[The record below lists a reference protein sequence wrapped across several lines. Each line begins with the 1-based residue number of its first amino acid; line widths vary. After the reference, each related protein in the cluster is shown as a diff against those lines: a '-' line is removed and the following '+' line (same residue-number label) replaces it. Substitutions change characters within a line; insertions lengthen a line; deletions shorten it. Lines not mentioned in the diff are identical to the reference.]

1 MFSCFLRKGALA
13 ELFMQLEIES
23 LACERGGRTIIDA
36 LSLTVTAGEAVLL
49 TGPNGAGKTTLLR
62 TIAGF
67 LRPTAGTI
75 RLTTVSEADAVAEHC
90 HYVGHLNAVKP
101 RLSVEENL
109 SFWREFLGGTVVEAR
124 TDDPEAVIDAAL
136 DRFGLL
142 HLAATPAGYLSAGQ
156 RRRLALARLLVAH
169 RPVWLLDEPTVS
181 LDVASVATFAG
192 VIEDHLSAGGL
203 VLAATHV
210 PLGLSRTRELR
221 MGIVRVAA

>member
-1 MFSCFLRKGALA
+1 
-13 ELFMQLEIES
+13 MQLTIES
-23 LACERGGRTIIDA
+23 LGCERGGRTIIDG
-36 LSLTVTAGEAVLL
+36 LSLTAAAGEAVLL

-67 LRPTAGTI
+67 LPPATGTM
-75 RLTTVSEADAVAEHC
+75 RLTDVPEGEPVAEHC
-90 HYVGHLNAVKP
+90 HYIGHLNAVKP

-109 SFWREFLGGTVVEAR
+109 AFWRDFLGDSQREAGHGS
-124 TDDPEAVIDAAL
+124 PEGIIDAAL
-136 DRFGLL
+136 DRLGLL

-192 VIEDHLSAGGL
+192 VVEEHLAAGGL

-210 PLGLSRTRELR
+210 PLGLTRTRELR
-221 MGIVRVAA
+221 MGAARVAA